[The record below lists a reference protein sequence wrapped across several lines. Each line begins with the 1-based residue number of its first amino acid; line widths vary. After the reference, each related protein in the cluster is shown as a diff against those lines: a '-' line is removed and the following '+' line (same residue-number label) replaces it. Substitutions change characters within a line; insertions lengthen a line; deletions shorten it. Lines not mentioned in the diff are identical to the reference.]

1 MNNEELALYLKDN
14 PTDKARLELLYM
26 KNIGFMRK
34 YIKKYFPCEETEDL
48 LQESY
53 FAMLKAIKGYD
64 ESKGKFLT
72 YLGWYLR
79 NHFTRYVYSYSGIG
93 FSTNELINKYNR
105 INIELEEQGI
115 IPTVRVMAYKMG
127 VSVQKVQEIEKLR
140 ASRVSASTD
149 KEIND
154 GFTLLDAKADKNT
167 NVENQ
172 VLDKLQQEQ
181 LKKDIWEC
189 VERLPREQADIIIK
203 HYKEQQQYKEIAEEL
218 QISYKALMQKKN
230 AAFIK
235 MRRDGRTLRKL
246 RPYIED
252 IRSAALQGNG
262 VGRYKTTWTS
272 STERIIL
279 QRELF
284 RNIDKELANL

>member
-79 NHFTRYVYSYSGIG
+79 NHLTRYVYSYSGVG
-93 FSTNELINKYNR
+93 VSTNELINKYNR

-154 GFTLLDAKADKNT
+154 GFTLLDAKANKNT

-218 QISYKALMQKKN
+218 QVSYESLMKKKN
-230 AAFIK
+230 AAFTK

-252 IRSAALQGNG
+252 IRNAALQGNG

-272 STERIIL
+272 STETMIL

>member
-1 MNNEELALYLKDN
+1 MNNEELAIYLKEH

-79 NHFTRYVYSYSGIG
+79 NHLTRYVYSYSGVG
-93 FSTNELINKYNR
+93 VSTNELINKYNR
-105 INIELEEQGI
+105 INTELEEQGI
-115 IPTVRVMAYKMG
+115 IPTIRVMAYKMG

-140 ASRVSASTD
+140 ASRVSASTN

-154 GFTLLDAKADKNT
+154 GFTLLDAKADKNI
-167 NVENQ
+167 NVEKQ

-203 HYKEQQQYKEIAEEL
+203 HYKKQQQYKEIAEEL
-218 QISYKALMQKKN
+218 QISYKALMQKKDS
-230 AAFIK
+230 AFWK
-235 MRRDGRTLRKL
+235 MRRDRQTLRKL

-252 IRSAALQGNG
+252 IRNAALQGNG
-262 VGRYKTTWTS
+262 VGTFKRIGMS
-272 STERIIL
+272 STERVAIKRVEYGNIL
-279 QRELF
+279 EE
-284 RNIDKELANL
+284 IANF